1 MDKEIYI
8 RKLIDKDNFTYVM
21 LNIKK
26 NKLFR
31 RVF

>member
-8 RKLIDKDNFTYVM
+8 RKLIDKDNFAYVM

-31 RVF
+31 RVC